1 MIYNKDNRKKGDF
14 MSETQRLDKV
24 LGNMGYGSR
33 KEVKKYIKDGM
44 VIVNEEI
51 VLNNAY
57 KVNPYK
63 DEIFFNGEEVLY
75 RKYIYL
81 MMNKPQGLVSSTDD
95 PLSRT
100 VIDILEREHLIF
112 DPFPVGRLD
121 KDTEGLL
128 LISNDGKLAH
138 ELLSP
143 RRGVDKTYY
152 AEVDGYVEEK
162 HIEDMKNGV
171 TLDDGYKTL
180 PARLEIIKADV
191 ISRIY
196 LTIQEGKYHQVK
208 RMFASLG
215 MKVIF
220 LKRISMGSL
229 KLDESLKPGE
239 YRELEEE
246 EINLLKNR

>member
-1 MIYNKDNRKKGDF
+1 MADI
-14 MSETQRLDKV
+14 QRLDKI

-44 VIVNEEI
+44 VRVNGEVI
-51 VLNNAY
+51 LKNGFRL
-57 KVNPYK
+57 NPYK
-63 DEIFFNGEEVLY
+63 DEILFNGEEVLY

-100 VIDILEREHLIF
+100 VIDVLDIEHLIF
-112 DPFPVGRLD
+112 EPFPVGRLD

-143 RRGVDKTYY
+143 RKGVDKTYY
-152 AEVDGYVEEK
+152 VEVDGYIEDK
-162 HIEDMKNGV
+162 HIEEMERGI

-180 PARLEIIKADV
+180 ASKLEIIKGDV
-191 ISRIY
+191 ISKAY

-215 MKVIF
+215 MKVLF
-220 LKRISMGSL
+220 LKRISMGPL
-229 KLDESLKPGE
+229 KLDDSLKVGE
-239 YRELEEE
+239 YRELNEE